1 MVLLKDK
8 NGKTEAEFLRE
19 YDVTEYFR
27 PSVTVDAALYRVD
40 AGRLSVLMIQR
51 GGHPYIGKY
60 AFAGGFVERDESCEA
75 AVLRE
80 LREETGVTDVALRQF
95 VTVSTPDRDPRW
107 RNITVVFCG
116 GAPSGVTITAG
127 DDAAAA
133 RWFDVDYSED
143 GTLRMDGGD
152 IKFTCKLTVARDAFG
167 RIDLNNTVI
176 TERGET
182 AFDHAKVVCYLAE
195 ALKRGELCE

>member
-1 MVLLKDK
+1 M
-8 NGKTEAEFLRE
+8 
-19 YDVTEYFR
+19 
-27 PSVTVDAALYRVD
+27 
-40 AGRLSVLMIQR
+40 
-51 GGHPYIGKY
+51 
-60 AFAGGFVERDESCEA
+60 
-75 AVLRE
+75 LRE
-80 LREETGVTDVALRQF
+80 LREETGVTDVALRQL

-152 IKFTCKLTVARDAFG
+152 IKFTW
-167 RIDLNNTVI
+167 IDLNNTVI